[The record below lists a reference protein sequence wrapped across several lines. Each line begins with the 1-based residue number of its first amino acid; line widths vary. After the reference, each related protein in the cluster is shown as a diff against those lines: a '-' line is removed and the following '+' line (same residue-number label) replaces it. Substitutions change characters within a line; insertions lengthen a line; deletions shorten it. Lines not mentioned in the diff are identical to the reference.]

1 MDKGGRK
8 EGRMGQKFGWG
19 KLREDLETYD
29 LICRLDLGAAGDG
42 PIEKILDLSCA
53 LPNASRWN

>member
-1 MDKGGRK
+1 
-8 EGRMGQKFGWG
+8 MGQKFGWG